1 MSVTYCP
8 RARTEFDTLLV
19 FDEKKGWVAAAR
31 RSGLGVSLLARVY
44 PPEGRW
50 TDRA

>member
-1 MSVTYCP
+1 MPHANHQVAP
-8 RARTEFDTLLV
+8 I
-19 FDEKKGWVAAAR
+19 DERYNAQIFGVKAAR

>member
-1 MSVTYCP
+1 MRRKDKNEMKIAVIV
-8 RARTEFDTLLV
+8 LV
-19 FDEKKGWVAAAR
+19 IEENVRAAAR
-31 RSGLGVSLLARVY
+31 CSGLGVSLLARVY